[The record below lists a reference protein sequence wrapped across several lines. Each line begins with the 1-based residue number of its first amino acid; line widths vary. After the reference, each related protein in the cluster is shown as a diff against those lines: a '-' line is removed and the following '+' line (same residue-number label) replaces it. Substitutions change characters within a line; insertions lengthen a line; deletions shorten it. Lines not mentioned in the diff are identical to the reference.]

1 MPLINDIYCHAI
13 SATTDVDTTEGLDVL
28 PLERLLAPMA
38 MVEDFPFSRKFW
50 NFSFK
55 VACSGAFWCTF

>member
-38 MVEDFPFSRKFW
+38 KVEMAHLKRG
-50 NFSFK
+50 FSFFQK
-55 VACSGAFWCTF
+55 ILEF